1 MNVTLPIHVSIIS
14 DYGSEFRPAQEKKL
28 NNTLFD
34 IWSNYE
40 RQVVL
45 HHGCI
50 SEADNI
56 AHRGARGVGWRI
68 EGHPACA
75 PGSVA
80 PRQAASIWSELAVL
94 HPARPRDDRDQD
106 LIWVSTVIVA
116 AGSERGRISSLASQA
131 TDAGCSVVR
140 IGVAT
145 LRAIQPSAVTSLL
158 PVHDLTDVW
167 R

>member
-14 DYGSEFRPAQEKKL
+14 DNGPELQPAQEKKL
-28 NNTLFD
+28 SNALFE
-34 IWSNYE
+34 IWLNYG

-56 AHRGARGVGWRI
+56 AHCGAREVGWGI
-68 EGHPACA
+68 EGHPTYA

-80 PRQAASIWSELAVL
+80 PRQNASIRSELAVV
-94 HPARPRDDRDQD
+94 HPARLRDDRDLD
-106 LIWVSTVIVA
+106 LIWASTVIVA
-116 AGSERGRISSLASQA
+116 VESERGSMSSLVTQA
-131 TDAGCSVVR
+131 TDAGWSVVR
-140 IGVAT
+140 IEVAT
-145 LRAIQPSAVTSLL
+145 LRAIQPSPVGCLL
-158 PVHDLTDVW
+158 PVHNLVDVW

>member
-1 MNVTLPIHVSIIS
+1 VSIIS
-14 DYGSEFRPAQEKKL
+14 DHGSELQPAQEEKL

-34 IWSNYE
+34 IWFNYG

-80 PRQAASIWSELAVL
+80 PRQAASSWSELAVL
-94 HPARPRDDRDQD
+94 HPARARGDRDLD
-106 LIWVSTVIVA
+106 LIWASTVIVA
-116 AGSERGRISSLASQA
+116 VESERASISSLVTQA
-131 TDAGCSVVR
+131 TDAGWTAVHIEVP
-140 IGVAT
+140 T
-145 LRAIQPSAVTSLL
+145 LRAFQPSAVTSLL